1 MSSSGGCLQ
10 GVVGEDKSIY
20 ICKTFSHFSSA
31 PQFVTRDRDFT
42 LILWSSRRYIH
53 QAGGTFVK
61 QAVPSSGWS

>member
-1 MSSSGGCLQ
+1 MMTSGDSLQ

-31 PQFVTRDRDFT
+31 PQFVTRDHDFT

-53 QAGGTFVK
+53 
-61 QAVPSSGWS
+61 